1 MNRESEIER
10 RGMLCV
16 YAKEKGMRGSVK
28 REEKTCVLSLCL
40 CLSSFVFFK
49 DKYRVLTPKK
59 STGFCFGEKNVFLFL
74 FFKYCASVEKCGS
87 FKGFS
92 FIYIYIDKEK

>member
-40 CLSSFVFFK
+40 CLSGFVYFK

-59 STGFCFGEKNVFLFL
+59 STGFCFGEKKVFLFL
-74 FFKYCASVEKCGS
+74 FFKYCADVEKCGR
-87 FKGFS
+87 FKGLG
-92 FIYIYIDKEK
+92 FIYIYKILC

>member
-40 CLSSFVFFK
+40 CLSGFVYFK

-59 STGFCFGEKNVFLFL
+59 STGFCFGEKKCFYFYFLNIVLAWKNVGAL
-74 FFKYCASVEKCGS
+74 KASVL
-87 FKGFS
+87 
-92 FIYIYIDKEK
+92 YIYIDKEK